1 MKKLIFTFLLLLIT
15 HYLLPSPV
23 FAGTCTNPGATGCAL
38 DLDCRLVGVAGGNQ
52 GTCDQV
58 SPGNCQCNYVLV
70 GPGGSGAG
78 TSCGIFGCITN
89 PLPTTNPAPGGGLI
103 QLLNNL
109 LRLIFVAGGIYAFIR
124 VVLAGLKFMSAGGD
138 SKAIEAAWNSIWQ
151 SILGVVIIISSLALA
166 ALMGLVLFGDA
177 TAILHPVIF
186 GPTPLTP

>member
-1 MKKLIFTFLLLLIT
+1 M
-15 HYLLPSPV
+15 
-23 FAGTCTNPGATGCAL
+23 
-38 DLDCRLVGVAGGNQ
+38 
-52 GTCDQV
+52 
-58 SPGNCQCNYVLV
+58 
-70 GPGGSGAG
+70 
-78 TSCGIFGCITN
+78 
-89 PLPTTNPAPGGGLI
+89 I

-177 TAILHPVIF
+177 TAILQPVIF
-186 GPTPLTP
+186 GP